1 LERLILP
8 GCTSLVKVHQSIGN
22 LKSLV
27 LLTLEDCDSLK
38 TLPESM
44 GNLKSLQTL
53 NVAWCSQLEKLPES
67 LGDIESLTELFTE
80 GTAIKQLP
88 TSARYIKKLTKLSFG
103 GYNYSPDPPSK
114 SQFPRFSSW
123 LSPQNCS
130 VSLAMLPPSFTSFS
144 SLKELNLS
152 YAGLSEATSSIDLG
166 SLSFLEDL
174 DLSGHEFF
182 NLPSSISLL
191 PRLQCLTVERCRNLL
206 SISELPSSV
215 LFLSINDCTSI
226 ERVSAPLQH
235 ERLPLL
241 NVKGCRNLIEIQGM
255 ECAGNNWSILN
266 LNGCNNLSENYKM
279 SLIQVVS
286 LSLSLTFS
294 I

>member
-1 LERLILP
+1 LLRLDYCL
-8 GCTSLVKVHQSIGN
+8 
-22 LKSLV
+22 
-27 LLTLEDCDSLK
+27 SLK

-53 NVAWCSQLEKLPES
+53 NVAWCLQLEKLPES
-67 LGDIESLTELFTE
+67 LGDLESLTELFANR
-80 GTAIKQLP
+80 TAIKQLP
-88 TSARYIKKLTKLSFG
+88 TSARYLKKLTKLSFG
-103 GYNYSPDPPSK
+103 GYNYSPDLPSK
-114 SQFPRFSSW
+114 SLFSRFSSW
-123 LSPQNCS
+123 LSPQSCS
-130 VSLAMLPPSFTSFS
+130 SSKAMLPAFFTSFS

-152 YAGLSEATSSIDLG
+152 YAGLSEATRSIDLG

-174 DLSGHEFF
+174 DLSGNKFF
-182 NLPSSISLL
+182 DLPSGISLL
-191 PRLQCLTVERCRNLL
+191 PKLQCLRVEKCSNLL

-215 LFLSINDCTSI
+215 QFLSINGCTSI

-241 NVKGCRNLIEIQGM
+241 YVKGCRNLIEIQGM
-255 ECAGNNWSILN
+255 DCAGNNWSILN

-286 LSLSLTFS
+286 LSLSLRLLENKHLAFKYGSFS
-294 I
+294 NSSFNYFP